1 MWMKRDHKAE
11 WAQWMFRLD
20 HIARRV
26 SAINGVTASVRETTQ
41 LSNRTPTLSIRWD
54 PAKLGV
60 SARTVSMHLLTT
72 EPRIALPTGGGGGQ
86 AGVSVVPYMMSPG
99 EEKIVA
105 DRLHA
110 VLSNPPG
117 QAPVSSSPPAADLSG
132 RWDVR
137 IEYLAGTST
146 HVLHLKQQGNR
157 IEGTHQGEFVSRDLG
172 GTIEGDQIRLAS
184 FYTERN
190 GDSLNFQ
197 FAGKAAGDE
206 MSGTL
211 DMGEYLQAKWTAK
224 RHQFRGRA

>member
-1 MWMKRDHKAE
+1 
-11 WAQWMFRLD
+11 
-20 HIARRV
+20 
-26 SAINGVTASVRETTQ
+26 
-41 LSNRTPTLSIRWD
+41 
-54 PAKLGV
+54 
-60 SARTVSMHLLTT
+60 MHLLTT